1 MHPSKHSEKH
11 VTKLKKYLLLV
22 WKMGQY
28 MIWDEDRLPGRENP
42 LVRGDS
48 HTQTLLIIEGSNLG
62 HSGEKCVSSTT
73 FYFNSP

>member
-1 MHPSKHSEKH
+1 
-11 VTKLKKYLLLV
+11 
-22 WKMGQY
+22 MGQY

-48 HTQTLLIIEGSNLG
+48 HTQTLLITEGSNLG